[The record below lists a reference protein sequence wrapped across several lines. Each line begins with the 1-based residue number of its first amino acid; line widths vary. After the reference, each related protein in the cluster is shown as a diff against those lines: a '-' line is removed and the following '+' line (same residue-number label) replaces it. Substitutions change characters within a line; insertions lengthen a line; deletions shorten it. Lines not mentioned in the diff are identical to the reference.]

1 MPLGQPSLS
10 YATFGARPRL
20 GTSSSSSDPAVTA
33 TRVEL
38 INGYD
43 GSRLEDWK
51 DDSDSKS
58 VYGSEISKEDA
69 DITTALIVNEGG
81 PLGEPEAKRKFWFLG
96 GNDKGKEQDLDAIA
110 TQPSVFDDPD
120 LAGQY
125 QPQPDWENIH
135 RFDPSA
141 RWTWR
146 EERALVRKIDFKIML
161 WTCLMFCALE
171 MDRANIRQAVTDNL
185 LPELGL
191 TTNDS
196 ELLDY
201 NLGNS
206 LFALSFLLA
215 EVPSQ
220 LVSKYLGC
228 DRWIPLQM
236 VLWSGVAASQ
246 FTLSGRF
253 GFLASRVL
261 LGTLQGGFI
270 PTVVLYLSYFYKSH
284 ELTIRLGFFWTAMV
298 FADIFAALSAFGL
311 LHMRGVGGLSGW
323 RWLFLVEGLVTLGFG
338 LMSFVLMPAGPTQT
352 ASRWRGEKGWFTPRE
367 EIIIVNR
374 VIRDDPSKGGMHN
387 REPLSFKL
395 LFKSLC
401 DFDLWPLYL
410 IGILNHIPFAT
421 PNIYLTLSL
430 KGMGFTTFQTNLLVI
445 PSQMLH
451 VMNMIILTYVSEI
464 IDQKSL
470 VAMLPQFWAIPFLV
484 WLRFVDTSS
493 VSKWTVWLVM
503 TVFLGNPYAHPIQVG
518 WVSRNSN
525 TVRSRAVGSAMYN
538 MCVQGGSI
546 IASNIYRA
554 DDAPRYHRGNTVLL
568 SLIGVN
574 IAVYLL
580 TKAYYTYRNQTR
592 ERIWSRMS
600 ESEREKYL
608 HENWDAGN
616 KRLDFRFAS

>member
-1 MPLGQPSLS
+1 MPLRQPSLYS
-10 YATFGARPRL
+10 TFGVGPLL
-20 GTSSSSSDPAVTA
+20 GTSSSNPAA

-38 INGYD
+38 IDG
-43 GSRLEDWK
+43 GSRLEEWK
-51 DDSDSKS
+51 EPDDGSKS

-69 DITTALIVNEGG
+69 EITTALLDNDGG
-81 PLGEPEAKRKFWFLG
+81 PLGEPEVKRRFWFMG
-96 GNDKGKEQDLDAIA
+96 GSGKEKEQDSDAIA

-146 EERALVRKIDFKIML
+146 EERAIVRKIDFKIML

-191 TTNDS
+191 DTN
-196 ELLDY
+196 DY

-236 VLWSGVAASQ
+236 VLWSVVAASQ
-246 FTLSGRF
+246 FTLSSKF

-261 LGTLQGGFI
+261 LGALQGGFI
-270 PTVVLYLSYFYKSH
+270 PTVVLYLSYFYKAQ

-323 RWLFLVEGLVTLGFG
+323 RWLFLVEGLITLGFG

-352 ASRWRGEKGWFTPRE
+352 ASYWRGEKGWFTPRE

-374 VIRDDPSKGGMHN
+374 VIRDDPSKGTMHN

-451 VMNMIILTYVSEI
+451 VMNMIILTYLSEI
-464 IDQKSL
+464 MNEKSL
-470 VAMLPQFWAIPFLV
+470 VAMLPQFWAVPFLI
-484 WLRFVDTSS
+484 WLRFVDTSG

-525 TVRSRAVGSAMYN
+525 AVRSRAVGSAMYN

-554 DDAPRYHRGNTVLL
+554 DDAPQYHRGNTVLL
-568 SLIGVN
+568 TLVIVN
-574 IAVYLL
+574 IIVYLS
-580 TKAYYTYRNQTR
+580 TRAYYTWRNKTR
-592 ERIWSRMS
+592 ERIWDVMS

-608 HENWDAGN
+608 QENWDAGN